1 MLEQLAEDFRYSDPV
16 SNADLKAIEGDIK
29 AAFQNLEQ
37 ILASDGDPAASV
49 EQTKQLLAQR
59 NAACKLTK
67 N

>member
-16 SNADLKAIEGDIK
+16 SHADLKAIEGDIK